1 MSDEWSVQFSSV
13 AQSCPSDEWWGVLT
27 DFFISRLSWDQC
39 VGGVCNFLGSV
50 SPQQKFEV
58 TDFSVTAC
66 VNSVIALGQTSVIQ
80 PHVTA
85 QFHLESKG
93 RCILEVWGHG
103 DPKGAKR
110 REAPGPLLTPP
121 FMYSSPPLG
130 LPCVNWASQENCLFY
145 LRSSLWSSD
154 LPLTFVCSIF
164 MGFSLPCLLATTI
177 LDSCFLF

>member
-93 RCILEVWGHG
+93 KYILEVWGHANPI
-103 DPKGAKR
+103 DVKR
-110 REAPGPLLTPP
+110 REASSLILASFSLFFLL
-121 FMYSSPPLG
+121 PLG
-130 LPCVNWASQENCLFY
+130 LPYGNRASQGCCLFY
-145 LRSSLWSSD
+145 LWSSLWSSD
-154 LPLTFVCSIF
+154 LPFF
-164 MGFSLPCLLATTI
+164 
-177 LDSCFLF
+177 